1 MNFIGFGQIYP
12 PSKQNMYKLSIID
25 KVSLILVVIGAINWG
40 LIGLLD
46 FNIVEILFGDP
57 VNLIGRILY
66 ILIGTAGIDMIILF
80 FKAKKGYQ

>member
-1 MNFIGFGQIYP
+1 
-12 PSKQNMYKLSIID
+12 MYKLSIID
-25 KVSLILVVIGAINWG
+25 KISLILILIGAINWG

-66 ILIGTAGIDMIILF
+66 ILIGTAGIDMIILL
-80 FKAKKGYQ
+80 FKVKNSYR

>member
-1 MNFIGFGQIYP
+1 
-12 PSKQNMYKLSIID
+12 MYKLSIID

-57 VNLIGRILY
+57 ANLIGRILY

-80 FKAKKGYQ
+80 FKAKKSYK

>member
-1 MNFIGFGQIYP
+1 
-12 PSKQNMYKLSIID
+12 MYKLSIID
-25 KVSLILVVIGAINWG
+25 KVSLILVVIGAINWE

-66 ILIGTAGIDMIILF
+66 ILIGTAGIDMIILL
-80 FKAKKGYQ
+80 FKAKNSCK

>member
-1 MNFIGFGQIYP
+1 
-12 PSKQNMYKLSIID
+12 MYKLSIID

-80 FKAKKGYQ
+80 FKAKKSYK

>member
-1 MNFIGFGQIYP
+1 
-12 PSKQNMYKLSIID
+12 MYKLSIID

-57 VNLIGRILY
+57 ANLIGRILY

-80 FKAKKGYQ
+80 FKAKKAINKYKTYTFT